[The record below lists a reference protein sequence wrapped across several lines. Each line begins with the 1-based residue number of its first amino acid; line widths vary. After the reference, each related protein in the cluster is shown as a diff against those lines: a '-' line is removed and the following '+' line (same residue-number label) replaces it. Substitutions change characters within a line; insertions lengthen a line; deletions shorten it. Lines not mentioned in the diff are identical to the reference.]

1 MAIGS
6 PPPQCSAAMRVPA
19 LRRDRTFTAG
29 KLGHL
34 NGPALGRRSA
44 WIFFEAFI
52 TPPQPFAE
60 AERKASPNNASII
73 RFRLK

>member
-1 MAIGS
+1 MLRRDARV
-6 PPPQCSAAMRVPA
+6 SAARP
-19 LRRDRTFTAG
+19 DRTFTAG

-44 WIFFEAFI
+44 WILEAFI

-60 AERKASPNNASII
+60 AERKASPNRTSII
-73 RFRLK
+73 RFDAK